1 MEKENLRIGIDIGGT
16 NTVWGIVDSHDNYLF
31 ENSILTHAEEGAD
44 SFIRKLA
51 EKIQN
56 DYKKF
61 SDKYDIEGIGIA
73 APSVNHITGIIE
85 KAVNLHWGEVD
96 FINKMKKYFDVRIV
110 ILNDA
115 NAAALGERSFGA
127 AKGMNNFIIIT
138 LGTGLGSGI
147 VVNGQLLYGE
157 NGLAGEIGHSV
168 IEVNGRK
175 CSCGKF
181 GCLETYISATGI
193 RRTVFNFL
201 GYYDDESELRDI
213 TFNSLTSKKISEL
226 AQKSDP
232 IAIKAYEFTGEVLA
246 RSLSNLVSLFNPEA
260 IILFGGLADSGD
272 LLLKPLEHYMDK
284 YLLDLYKGKIKILK
298 SELQNGKA
306 AILGACSFVKE
317 VIEKNKA
324 QLSYTELK

>member
-16 NTVWGIVDSHDNYLF
+16 NTVWGMIDSQDNYLF
-31 ENSILTHAEEGAD
+31 ENSILTHAEEGVD
-44 SFIRKLA
+44 NFVRKLA
-51 EKIQN
+51 EKIQV

-61 SDKYDIEGIGIA
+61 SDKYEIEGIGIA

-85 KAVNLHWGEVD
+85 RAVNLRWGEVD
-96 FINKMKKYFDVRIV
+96 FINKMKKYFDTQIV

-115 NAAALGERSFGA
+115 NAAALGERFFGT
-127 AKGMNNFIIIT
+127 AKGMNNFIVIT
-138 LGTGLGSGI
+138 LGTGLGIGI

-157 NGLAGEIGHSV
+157 NGLAGEIGHSI

-175 CSCGKF
+175 CSCGKL
-181 GCLETYISATGI
+181 GCLETYISATGLK
-193 RRTVFNFL
+193 RTVFNFL
-201 GYYDDESELRDI
+201 SYYDDASELRDI
-213 TFNSLTSKKISEL
+213 SYNTMTSKRISEL
-226 AQKSDP
+226 AQKNDK
-232 IAIKAYEFTGEVLA
+232 IAIKAYEYTGDVLA
-246 RSLSNLVSLFNPEA
+246 RSLANLVTLFNPEA

-272 LLLKPLEHYMDK
+272 LLLKPVEHYLDK

-317 VIEKNKA
+317 VMEKNKA